1 MPDSR
6 PAAFPPLE
14 AIRFDEKNINWLIE
28 FLEDCP
34 GRLSAAIVPG
44 PLPGQALI
52 ERLRFALRNLSL
64 VIAPHDASPAELADE
79 ALSLAQKDQVYLI
92 RLDGTRRFA
101 SEEQAQA
108 FWRSL
113 NFQRERLAQ
122 GRLRTLF
129 LLNEENDQRLIHFAD
144 DLREWLW
151 LVRFPEAVLPRTSA
165 SEVTLERSITERG
178 PEISR
183 PPLSI
188 LRDQLRRAREA
199 GLPESTLARHY
210 AWPLFQALLDQGL
223 VQEAGRVW
231 DQDLR
236 DGHALDF
243 LHENMK
249 LMWLGDLRLAQ
260 GDLGRAEK
268 AYLDSL
274 DIAKGLAEQDPTNI
288 EWQRSLSFSSKQ
300 LGNLF
305 LKQGDL
311 SRAEKAYQDSLAV
324 VEHFAK
330 HDPTNTEWQRD
341 LSVSYRMLGGILRVQ
356 GKLERAEKA
365 YRDALAITKRLADQ
379 DPTNTEWQ
387 RDLSVS
393 YDRLGDVLQAQGD
406 LGRAEK
412 ALRDALAIGERLAA
426 QDPANTGWQR
436 DLSVSYNKLGDVLRD
451 QGDLGRAEKAYQD
464 ALAIRVRLA
473 AQDPA
478 NTLWQRDRS
487 VSYDRLGDVLQAQGD
502 LGRAEKTYRD
512 ALAIT
517 KRLAAQDPTNTGWQ
531 RDLSVSYHKLGD
543 VLIDQGDRG
552 RAEKAYRNALAIHER
567 LAEQDR
573 TNTLWRTDLAAS
585 SVKMTMVLDQNTA
598 AGRDQARRLLQDS
611 LAILRPLQAAGR
623 LTPKQQ
629 GWIPD
634 IEKRLARL
642 DQPDAPSHK

>member
-1 MPDSR
+1 MPDAR
-6 PAAFPPLE
+6 PTVLPLLE
-14 AIRFDEKNINWLIE
+14 AIRFNETNLKWLIE

-52 ERLRFALRNLSL
+52 ERLRFALQNLPM
-64 VIAPHDASPAELADE
+64 VNAPPDAAPVELADQ

-101 SEEQAQA
+101 SEEEAQA

-165 SEVTLERSITERG
+165 SEVTLERSITEGG

-183 PPLSI
+183 PPVSI

-199 GLPESTLARHY
+199 GLSESTLARHY

-243 LHENMK
+243 LHESKK
-249 LMWLGDLRLAQ
+249 LMCLGDLLEAQ

-268 AYLDSL
+268 ACLDSL

-288 EWQRSLSFSSKQ
+288 EWQRSLSFSYKQ
-300 LGNLF
+300 LGYLF

-330 HDPTNTEWQRD
+330 HDPTNPEWQWD
-341 LSVSYRMLGGILRVQ
+341 LSVSYRMLGGFLRFQ
-356 GKLERAEKA
+356 GKLERAEKTYQDSLDIA
-365 YRDALAITKRLADQ
+365 KRLVAQ
-379 DPTNTEWQ
+379 DPTNTRWQ
-387 RDLSVS
+387 RTLSVS
-393 YDRLGDVLQAQGD
+393 YENLGHL
-406 LGRAEK
+406 
-412 ALRDALAIGERLAA
+412 
-426 QDPANTGWQR
+426 
-436 DLSVSYNKLGDVLRD
+436 LRD

-464 ALAIRVRLA
+464 ALAIAERLA
-473 AQDPA
+473 D
-478 NTLWQRDRS
+478 
-487 VSYDRLGDVLQAQGD
+487 
-502 LGRAEKTYRD
+502 
-512 ALAIT
+512 
-517 KRLAAQDPTNTGWQ
+517 QDPTNTWWQ

-543 VLIDQGDRG
+543 VLLVQGDLG
-552 RAEKAYRNALAIHER
+552 RAEKAYRDALAIAERLADQDPTNTLWQRDLSDSYIKLGDVLRDQGDLGRAEKAYRDALAIAERLAAQDPTNTSWQRDLSVSYHKLGDVLLVQGDLGRAEKAYRDALVIHER
-567 LAEQDR
+567 LAAQDP
-573 TNTLWRTDLAAS
+573 TNPQWQTDLAAV
-585 SVKMTMVLDQNTA
+585 SVSLSMVVDKNTGAGLDQT
-598 AGRDQARRLLQDS
+598 RRLLENS
-611 LAILRPLQAAGR
+611 LAILRALHTAGW
-623 LTPKQQ
+623 LTPKRQTL
-629 GWIPD
+629 ISD
-634 IEKRLARL
+634 VEKTL
-642 DQPDAPSHK
+642 DQLDQLDGPSHK